1 MSSRFA
7 AYLNDDDGPDQGS
20 DALGVRPVEAA
31 LVVGV
36 ALFLALGQPSGPL
49 SWFALLLT
57 SYVGGCVAV
66 AAFGLNKV
74 PARDADAV
82 GNEDST
88 LAHSSPDPPLQNTSC
103 RARGR
108 ETER

>member
-7 AYLNDDDGPDQGS
+7 AYLSDDDGPDQGS
-20 DALGVRPVEAA
+20 DGQGVRPVEAA

-36 ALFLALGQPSGPL
+36 AIFLALGRPAGPL
-49 SWFALLLT
+49 SFCALLLT

-66 AAFGLNKV
+66 AFFGTNKV
-74 PARDADAV
+74 PRVADTDEDATM
-82 GNEDST
+82 S
-88 LAHSSPDPPLQNTSC
+88 HSSPDPPLQHATSC